1 MNLVNRLVMPPMGN
15 NYGSE
20 YGYVTGRLID
30 YYVERAKDGPGL
42 IITEMVCTESPLGR
56 RGAHQLRI
64 DNDNY
69 IEGLSRLTQ
78 HIHDCQR
85 KIALQICHAGILAGA
100 RDSGL
105 LPVGPSPVDNFGGL
119 KGRELTG
126 NEIEVIITNFVKAA
140 LRGKKANFDGI
151 EVHAAHG
158 YLLAQFLSSAW
169 NKRQDD
175 FGGNTQNKASVV

>member
-1 MNLVNRLVMPPMGN
+1 
-15 NYGSE
+15 
-20 YGYVTGRLID
+20 
-30 YYVERAKDGPGL
+30 
-42 IITEMVCTESPLGR
+42 MVCTESPLGR

-64 DNDNY
+64 DDDSY
-69 IEGLSRLTQ
+69 IEGLCRLTQ
-78 HIHDCQR
+78 HIHACKR
-85 KIALQICHAGILAGA
+85 KIALQICHAGILAGT
-100 RDSGL
+100 RDPGL
-105 LPVGPSPVDNFGGL
+105 LPVGPSPVENFGGI
-119 KGRELTG
+119 KARELTT

-175 FGGNTQNKASVV
+175 LGGSVQHKARILTEIISRIRLEVGKIIPFGAA